1 MYLKALKKGMER
13 YKLCICNMQTSQC
26 RREKQLKTFVIPI
39 HSEVRCIR
47 EYDQSIQN
55 IKNIEYNHC
64 PEAED
69 KVVLW
74 PK

>member
-1 MYLKALKKGMER
+1 MVWKDINYVFVICKPVNAEER
-13 YKLCICNMQTSQC
+13 NNW
-26 RREKQLKTFVIPI
+26 KQITFVIPI

-47 EYDQSIQN
+47 EYDESIQN